1 MSEGHVC
8 PVTLKNRSSSVIAE
22 LVQGLMGMHVW
33 VKFEEAGP
41 KTSRVILMTKIQTDG
56 RTKLTLY
63 APLRGHNKICQQS
76 LVTVI
81 LGIY

>member
-1 MSEGHVC
+1 MSEGHIC
-8 PVTLKNRSSSVIAE
+8 PVTLKNRSSSVIVE

-56 RTKLTLY
+56 R
-63 APLRGHNKICQQS
+63 HNKICQQS